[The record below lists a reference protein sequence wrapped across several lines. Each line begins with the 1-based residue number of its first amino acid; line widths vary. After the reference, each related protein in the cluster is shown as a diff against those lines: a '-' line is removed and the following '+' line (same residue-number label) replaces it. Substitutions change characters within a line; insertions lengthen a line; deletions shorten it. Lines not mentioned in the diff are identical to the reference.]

1 MFNHR
6 PFSGSATKPRDCH
19 PIPVELAV
27 RFEIPG
33 GGIMIVTVDLSVIIP
48 VKDEA
53 ENIQSLARE
62 LSEVMDAHAWTW
74 ECLWI
79 NDGSSDD
86 TQSILEE
93 LVQRDSRHGYI
104 AFESNAGQSAA
115 FWAGFK
121 EAKGTILAT
130 IDGDGQNDPRDIPR
144 LVEMIRS
151 GQVDM
156 ANGYRMR
163 RQDSLTRKVSSWVAN
178 TFRNA
183 VTGRT
188 VRDVGCSTRA
198 FRRECVECLPL
209 FAGMHR
215 FLPTLISLQGY
226 RLGEYPVNHRPRL
239 RGKTKYN
246 ISNRLWVGLLDTMG
260 VFWLRKRAFRRV
272 ALRRSGET
280 R

>member
-1 MFNHR
+1 M
-6 PFSGSATKPRDCH
+6 
-19 PIPVELAV
+19 
-27 RFEIPG
+27 
-33 GGIMIVTVDLSVIIP
+33 TVDLSVIIP

-53 ENIQSLARE
+53 ENILDLARE
-62 LSEVMDAHAWTW
+62 LSETMDAHAWAW
-74 ECLWI
+74 ECIWV

-86 TQSILEE
+86 SQSILDG
-93 LVQRDSRHGYI
+93 LVQQDSRHRYV

-115 FWAGFK
+115 LWAGFK
-121 EAKGTILAT
+121 EARGAILAT

-144 LVEMIRS
+144 LVHMITS

-156 ANGYRMR
+156 ANGYRIR

-178 TFRNA
+178 AFRNA

-198 FRRECVECLPL
+198 FKRECFECLPH

-215 FLPTLISLQGY
+215 FLPTLIALQGF

-239 RGKTKYN
+239 RGRSKYN

-272 ALRRSGET
+272 PLRRSGEPQ
-280 R
+280 